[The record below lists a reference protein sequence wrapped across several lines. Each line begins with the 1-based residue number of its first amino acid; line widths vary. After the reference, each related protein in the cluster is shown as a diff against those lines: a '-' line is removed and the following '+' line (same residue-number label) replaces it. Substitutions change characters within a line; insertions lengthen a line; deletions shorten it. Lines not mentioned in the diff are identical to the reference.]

1 MKNILLSLLFVFLF
15 LINPVN
21 SDEKI
26 SFIDMDKVISTSNPG
41 SSILKQLN
49 IINNKNST
57 ILNKEEKQLKEKEK
71 KLITQKNI
79 ISEADFQNKVNE
91 LKSEV
96 NMYNINRNKM
106 IEKFN
111 QLKVENTNNLLKLI
125 NPILTKYSNKNKIS
139 IILQKKNLIIGKSE
153 LDITDEII
161 KIINNEITDF
171 KIK

>member
-1 MKNILLSLLFVFLF
+1 MKNIFLSLLFVFLF

-79 ISEADFQNKVNE
+79 ISETEFQNKVNE

-96 NMYNINRNKM
+96 NKYNINRNKM

>member
-1 MKNILLSLLFVFLF
+1 MKNIFLSLLFVFLF
-15 LINPVN
+15 LINPAN

-41 SSILKQLN
+41 MSILKQLKN
-49 IINNKNST
+49 INNKNST
-57 ILNKEEKQLKEKEK
+57 ILNKEENQLKEKEK

-106 IEKFN
+106 IKKFN
-111 QLKVENTNNLLKLI
+111 QLKVKNTNNLLKLI